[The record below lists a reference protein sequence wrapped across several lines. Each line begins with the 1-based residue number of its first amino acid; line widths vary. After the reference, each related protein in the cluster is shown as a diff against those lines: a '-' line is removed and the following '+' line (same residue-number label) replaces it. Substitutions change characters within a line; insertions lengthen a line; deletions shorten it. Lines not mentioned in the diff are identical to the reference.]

1 MPEINPD
8 RDNRGRHLTV
18 SAETSIHYIPLF
30 SLTKKKDGA

>member
-18 SAETSIHYIPLF
+18 SAKTSIHYK
-30 SLTKKKDGA
+30 SLYGITKKARA